1 MSRVTNETQ
10 PVSSTE
16 NSDGG
21 LDIQGTT
28 EQSNRL
34 NGGSGNDLI
43 TTEDPASGGTAGEAD
58 WVDAAG
64 GDDIV
69 AGYAGDDSL
78 LGDSGNDILS
88 GNQGDDSLLGEAGED
103 VVFGGQGNDVIEGG
117 AGNDVLSGD
126 LGDDVVRGG
135 DGNDIALGGAGN
147 DTVEGGA
154 GNDIVAGGEGS
165 DVVEGSVGDDSAFG
179 GQGND
184 VLEGG
189 EGSDWLAGDLGAD
202 SLSGGEGNDTFVY
215 SGYGNP
221 GVTADSLGG
230 DTITDFVSGEDKIAL
245 DKTIFSE
252 LGDTLESAEFVK
264 VDSNVP
270 GVGESSS
277 IKLIYNTTTGEL
289 IYNPTEAA
297 DDEVT
302 IAKLEGDAD
311 INLGDFEIF

>member
-21 LDIQGTT
+21 LDIQGT
-28 EQSNRL
+28 EGESNRL

-43 TTEDPASGGTAGEAD
+43 TTEDPASDGTAGTGD
-58 WVDAAG
+58 VVDAAG

-78 LGDSGNDILS
+78 LGDSGNDLLS
-88 GNQGDDSLLGEAGED
+88 GNQGDDSLLGEAGD
-103 VVFGGQGNDVIEGG
+103 DIAFGGQDNDYIDGG
-117 AGNDVLSGD
+117 AGNDSLSGD
-126 LGDDVVRGG
+126 LGDDIVRGG
-135 DGNDIALGGAGN
+135 AGDDIAYGGEGN
-147 DTVEGGA
+147 DTVEGG
-154 GNDIVAGGEGS
+154 E
-165 DVVEGSVGDDSAFG
+165 GDDSAYG

-184 VLEGG
+184 TVEGG
-189 EGSDWLAGDLGAD
+189 EGNDLLAGDIGAD

-221 GVTADSLGG
+221 SVTADSLGG

-245 DKTIFSE
+245 DKAVFSE
-252 LGDTLESAEFVK
+252 IGDTLEASEFVK

-289 IYNPTEAA
+289 WYNPTEAEG
-297 DDEVT
+297 DEVV
-302 IAKLEGDAD
+302 IATFEGDAD